1 MRDIILSKKSIKLCL
16 LYIFLLLP
24 FFEMPYLFIVSSTI
38 GTVYKLHKIVSGLLI
53 IFLTLKSRKYSKI
66 INYIVLYLLVLI
78 ISTMSNNGDY
88 QYLFTLVLGIL
99 TLSLITDYGLRNHTD
114 YFLKAFEL
122 MLSFLIYMN
131 FITIILN
138 PNGLYTAADTLYTE
152 NWLLGYRNSLI
163 LYVFPALLCSVIN
176 SYKQKEKL
184 LPRTKIL
191 FLVSL
196 ASTILSG
203 SSTLL
208 VGLFLILIFMLF
220 KNLFTKVNLL
230 NTKTYIISYIVM
242 FFGIIIFR
250 VQNLFSFIIVNLL
263 KRDLTFTG
271 RIYIWDYVIEFIKSK
286 PTLGYGV
293 ESTLIRYAKTKYW
306 RSFHAHNMFLEV
318 LYKTGFIG
326 LIIFIKIISL
336 SSKELYKTKNNL
348 ISKYISWLLFTFM
361 VLLLMEAYSFIYIF
375 YIFVFAFNVKYLIKR
390 GDI

>member
-1 MRDIILSKKSIKLCL
+1 MKDIILSKKSIRLYL

-24 FFEMPYLFIVSSTI
+24 FFEMPYLFILSSTI
-38 GTVYKLHKIVSGLLI
+38 GSIYKIHKIISGLLI
-53 IFLTLKSRKYSKI
+53 IFLVLKDRKYSKI

-78 ISTMSNNGDY
+78 ISTMANNGDY
-88 QYLFTLVLGIL
+88 QYLFSLVLGIL
-99 TLSLITDYGLRNHTD
+99 TLSLITDYGLRNHTN

-122 MLSFLIYMN
+122 MLSILVYMN
-131 FITIILN
+131 FLTIVLN
-138 PNGLYTAADTLYTE
+138 PNGLYIATDTLYSE

-163 LYVFPALLCSVIN
+163 LYVFPALLCSAIN
-176 SYKQKEKL
+176 SYRKKERL
-184 LPRTKIL
+184 LLRTKFL
-191 FLVSL
+191 FTISL
-196 ASTILSG
+196 ISTILSG

-208 VGLFLILIFMLF
+208 VGLFLIFIFMFF
-220 KNLFTKVNLL
+220 KKIFIYRKIL
-230 NTKTYIISYIVM
+230 NTKTYLVSYIAM

-250 VQNLFSFIIVNLL
+250 IQNLFSFIIVNVL

-286 PTLGYGV
+286 PLLGYGV
-293 ESTLIRYAKTKYW
+293 ESTIKRYTKTKYW

-336 SSKELYKTKNNL
+336 SSKELYKTRNNL

-361 VLLLMEAYSFIYIF
+361 ILLLMEAYSFIYIF
-375 YIFVFAFNVKYLIKR
+375 YIFVFAFNIKYLIKR
-390 GDI
+390 GDV